1 MASSVSAKHG
11 AIARLVEANGL
22 AAFTPEDF
30 FSVSK
35 QVSVDPSRLILVGGQ
50 ALEVWSVLLN
60 APAPNGNGNP
70 LTEDTDW
77 LGSAKDAE
85 WLANQL
91 GSTMSIEL
99 KVATLDDST
108 ANTAVM
114 LLHRDGTERVLLMDF
129 LHSVTGL
136 TDKEIHALAVPIELP
151 HQETGEKVTLRVL
164 HPLHCMASRMANLK
178 THENKR
184 NGNGVQQALWA
195 IDILAAWLKTVA
207 RDSDE
212 KQMRKACKSVA
223 ELAQKDYAKYCYQN
237 YELDP
242 LRAVSPDMVAA
253 GGMGFSTMGWRT
265 TIERIDRQR
274 RRQATNQA
282 ETQARRENA
291 IRRRAQRNG

>member
-1 MASSVSAKHG
+1 M
-11 AIARLVEANGL
+11 ARLVKRNGLIARMAKANGV

-50 ALEVWSVLLN
+50 ALEVWSVLLD
-60 APAPNGNGNP
+60 APPPNGNGTP

-77 LGSAKDAE
+77 LGSARDAE

-91 GSTMSIEL
+91 GGTMSIEL
-99 KVATLDDST
+99 SVAKLGDST
-108 ANTAVM
+108 PNTAVM
-114 LLHRDGTERVLLMDF
+114 LLHRNGTERVLMMDF

-178 THENKR
+178 THEKKR
-184 NGNGVQQALWA
+184 NGNGPQQALWA
-195 IDILAAWLKTVA
+195 IDILAAWLRTVE
-207 RDSDE
+207 RDQDE
-212 KQMRKACKSVA
+212 KQMRKACQNVA

-237 YELDP
+237 YQLDP
-242 LRAVSPDMVAA
+242 LQAVSSDMVTA
-253 GGMGFSTMGWRT
+253 GGEGFSTKGWP
-265 TIERIDRQR
+265 TIKNRIEQ
-274 RRQATNQA
+274 Q
-282 ETQARRENA
+282 RENEA
-291 IRRRAQRNG
+291 KWLQDSKARIKKHP

>member
-1 MASSVSAKHG
+1 MAK
-11 AIARLVEANGL
+11 ANGV

-50 ALEVWSVLLN
+50 ALEVWSVLLD
-60 APAPNGNGNP
+60 APPPNGNGTP

-77 LGSAKDAE
+77 LGSARDAE

-91 GSTMSIEL
+91 GGTMSIEL
-99 KVATLDDST
+99 SVAKLGDST
-108 ANTAVM
+108 PNTAVM
-114 LLHRDGTERVLLMDF
+114 LLHRNGTERVLMMDF

-178 THENKR
+178 THEKKR
-184 NGNGVQQALWA
+184 NGNGPQQALWA
-195 IDILAAWLKTVA
+195 IDILAAWLRTVE
-207 RDSDE
+207 RDQDE
-212 KQMRKACKSVA
+212 KQMRKACQNVA

-237 YELDP
+237 YQLDP
-242 LRAVSPDMVAA
+242 LQAVSSDMVTA
-253 GGMGFSTMGWRT
+253 GGEGFSTKGWP
-265 TIERIDRQR
+265 TIKNRIEQ
-274 RRQATNQA
+274 Q
-282 ETQARRENA
+282 RENEA
-291 IRRRAQRNG
+291 KWLQDSKARIKKHP

>member
-1 MASSVSAKHG
+1 L
-11 AIARLVEANGL
+11 ARLVKRNGLIARMAKANGV

-50 ALEVWSVLLN
+50 ALEVWSVLLD
-60 APAPNGNGNP
+60 APPPNGNGTP

-77 LGSAKDAE
+77 LGSARDAE

-91 GSTMSIEL
+91 GGTMSIEL
-99 KVATLDDST
+99 SVAKLGDST
-108 ANTAVM
+108 PNTAVM
-114 LLHRDGTERVLLMDF
+114 LLHRNGTERVLMMDF

-178 THENKR
+178 THEKKR
-184 NGNGVQQALWA
+184 NGNGPQQALWA
-195 IDILAAWLKTVA
+195 IDILAAWLRTVE
-207 RDSDE
+207 RDQDE
-212 KQMRKACKSVA
+212 KQMRKACQNVA

-237 YELDP
+237 YQLDP
-242 LRAVSPDMVAA
+242 LQAVSSDMVTA
-253 GGMGFSTMGWRT
+253 GGEGFSTKGWP
-265 TIERIDRQR
+265 TIKNRIEQ
-274 RRQATNQA
+274 Q
-282 ETQARRENA
+282 RENEA
-291 IRRRAQRNG
+291 KWLQDSKARIKKHP